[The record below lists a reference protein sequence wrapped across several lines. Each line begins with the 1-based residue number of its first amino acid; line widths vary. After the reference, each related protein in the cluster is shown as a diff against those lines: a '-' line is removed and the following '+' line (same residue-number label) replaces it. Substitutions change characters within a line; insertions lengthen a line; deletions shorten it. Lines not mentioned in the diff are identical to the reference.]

1 MAIQGLRDTSNF
13 VTDQRPKNWREG
25 IMLLKPNGMTP
36 LTALTSLMK
45 SRKVDDPEFNWW
57 EKEMQTRR
65 VALGANIAADT
76 AGTNSTFTVTS
87 GAKGFKAGD
96 LLKSEK
102 TGEIVRVYSDPTS
115 DTSLVVTRGF
125 AGTTSTAIT
134 YNGAGVNPN
143 FICIGSA
150 FEEGSLAP
158 TGVAFDPT
166 KITNYT
172 QIFRSTLEATRTAAK
187 TRLRTGDAIKEA
199 KRECLENI
207 MNDVERALWN
217 GVKSEG
223 TLNGKPVRTMD
234 GVLSRIT
241 TNVVT
246 NTDGSFSMSE
256 LEGWLETA
264 FNYGS
269 SEKMG
274 FCGNRVL
281 TAIQQVIRKNS
292 QMTITPGIKE
302 YGMAV
307 VRLTTPYGELVLKSH
322 PLFNQQSGGTT
333 GGSAYYGL
341 NSSLVILDM
350 DNLKYV
356 TFQDDDIKYQA
367 DLQSNGL
374 DGEKSGYLGELS
386 LEVGLEKS
394 HMVIHRLDS
403 GVADA

>member
-45 SRKVDDPEFNWW
+45 TRKVDDPEFNWW

-65 VALGANIAADT
+65 VALGADIAADT

-87 GAKGFKAGD
+87 GAKGFKSGD

-143 FICIGSA
+143 FVCIGSA
-150 FEEGSLAP
+150 FEEGSLSP

-187 TRLRTGDAIKEA
+187 TRLRTGDAVKEA
-199 KRECLENI
+199 KRECLETI

-217 GVKSEG
+217 GVKSES
-223 TLNGKPVRTMD
+223 TLGGKPIRTMD

-246 NTDGSFSMSE
+246 NTDGTFSMSE

-281 TAIQQVIRKNS
+281 TAIQQCVRKNS
-292 QMTITPGIKE
+292 TMQITSGIKE

-307 VRLTTPYGELVLKSH
+307 TRLTTPYGELVLKSH
-322 PLFNQQSGGTT
+322 PLFNQQTGGTT

-403 GVADA
+403 GVVDA

>member
-76 AGTNSTFTVTS
+76 AGTNSIFTVTS